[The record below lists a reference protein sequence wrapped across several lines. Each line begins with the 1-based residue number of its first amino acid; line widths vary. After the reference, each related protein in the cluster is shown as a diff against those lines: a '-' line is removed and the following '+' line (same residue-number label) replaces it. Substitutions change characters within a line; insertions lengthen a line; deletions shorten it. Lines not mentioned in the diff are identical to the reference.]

1 VVQLQPALKL
11 LFGGRLEHWRAY
23 DGSNFNL
30 ANVVKYRQLNYAER
44 SSTDFSP
51 KASLSYRGD
60 SDWAWRAS
68 LAHAVRYPTVA
79 EIFQVISLPGNVKQ
93 NDPNL
98 KAEKL
103 NSAELM
109 AERSFDAGMARASLF
124 WEDKRDALISQTD
137 TTVTPTISSIQ
148 NVDKVRTYGLEMVA
162 DLRDIWLRGLDLGGS
177 ATYTKSTIVEDR
189 RNPALA
195 GTDQPRIPDWRLT
208 LSATYRASERLSYSL
223 SYRYSGRQHNT
234 LFDPKSNRYNDVNP
248 NVYGA
253 VSHYSVLDAKLLYKL
268 NRQWTASLG
277 VNNVGAF
284 KYYVNP
290 NPYPQRTF
298 FTSVKFDY

>member
-1 VVQLQPALKL
+1 M
-11 LFGGRLEHWRAY
+11 
-23 DGSNFNL
+23 
-30 ANVVKYRQLNYAER
+30 
-44 SSTDFSP
+44 
-51 KASLSYRGD
+51 
-60 SDWAWRAS
+60 
-68 LAHAVRYPTVA
+68 RYPTVA
-79 EIFQVISLPGNVKQ
+79 EIFQVISLPDNVKQ

-137 TTVTPTISSIQ
+137 TTVTPTYSSIQ

-234 LFDPKSNRYNDVNP
+234 LFDPKNNRYNDVNP

-253 VSHYSVLDAKLLYKL
+253 VSHYSVLDAKLLYKVD
-268 NRQWTASLG
+268 RKWTASIG

-284 KYYVNP
+284 KY
-290 NPYPQRTF
+290 
-298 FTSVKFDY
+298 